1 MKNLIVLVVIAL
13 AGLLAY
19 NYFTT
24 GELKVIPSSAPSEED
39 VEVQRLDKQFREAQR
54 MFTEGSHGAAIGG
67 IDTQADLTGAM
78 REVDRIEKALKA
90 LMAGLKTESA
100 KTKAQQLLSDI
111 QTFKQA
117 HK

>member
-1 MKNLIVLVVIAL
+1 MKNLIILVVIAL

-24 GELKVIPSSAPSEED
+24 GKLQVIPSSAPSEE
-39 VEVQRLDKQFREAQR
+39 ELSVQRLDKQFREAQR
-54 MFTEGSHGAAIGG
+54 RFTEGGHGAAIGG

-78 REVDRIEKALKA
+78 REVERIEKALTA

-100 KTKAQQLLSDI
+100 KTEAEKLLQDI
-111 QTFKQA
+111 RTFKQA